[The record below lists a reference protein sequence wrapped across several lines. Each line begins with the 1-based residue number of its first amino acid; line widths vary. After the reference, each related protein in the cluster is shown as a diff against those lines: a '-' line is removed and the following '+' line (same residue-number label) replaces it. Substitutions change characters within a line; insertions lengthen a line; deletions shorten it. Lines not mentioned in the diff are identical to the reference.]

1 VVTLVPRKDGRIA
14 ALVGDIAA
22 GRDLLARSSPP
33 ELEALRRGFGLEPAG
48 LAAALAAAQRT
59 PGMNALEEFLDLT
72 ARHLAGQG
80 LEVRRLP
87 VLTVPVAFLQD
98 RSGLSHS
105 EFLLTWN
112 NVVAETRPDGIH
124 AEGFSYLLP
133 GGDEAARDTF
143 AALGIRLELFPPLV
157 RSIVL
162 NGGYRCA
169 SNQLRF

>member
-1 VVTLVPRKDGRIA
+1 VPRKDGRIA
-14 ALVGDIAA
+14 ALVGDAAA
-22 GRDLLARSSPP
+22 GRRILERSSPA
-33 ELEALRRGFGLEPAG
+33 ELETLRRGFGLEPAG
-48 LAAALAAAQRT
+48 LAAALAAAQSAPR
-59 PGMNALEEFLDLT
+59 MSLLEEFLDLT
-72 ARHLAGQG
+72 ARHLAGHG
-80 LEVRRLP
+80 IEVRRLP
-87 VLTVPVAFLQD
+87 VLTVPVALLRD

-133 GGDEAARDTF
+133 GGDEAAREVF
-143 AALGIRLELFPPLV
+143 SSLGIQLDLFPPLV

-169 SNQLRF
+169 SNQLRL